1 MEGGE
6 WGWLQQL
13 NKLKESKQLKFDD
26 NKNSSNFSKMSSVNK
41 STLDKLPNIFQKSQE
56 DFTFD
61 NLL

>member
-41 STLDKLPNIFQKSQE
+41 STLDKLPNIFQKS
-56 DFTFD
+56 
-61 NLL
+61 